1 MITYTHTVDS
11 LHKRFF
17 SITSMLTQ
25 TTSFGKMQ
33 TNAFSQ
39 NKKNT
44 LPKKCGGKG
53 LMNSIRVNLRQR
65 SDKSPRQVL
74 FYSGLKQNS
83 KKMSKR
89 AANSRIYKEMSDFIG
104 KYHV

>member
-1 MITYTHTVDS
+1 
-11 LHKRFF
+11 
-17 SITSMLTQ
+17 
-25 TTSFGKMQ
+25 MQ

-39 NKKNT
+39 NTKNT

-74 FYSGLKQNS
+74 FYSGLEKNS

-89 AANSRIYKEMSDFIG
+89 AAISQIYKEMSDFIG
-104 KYHV
+104 THHV

>member
-17 SITSMLTQ
+17 SIAIMLTQ
-25 TTSFGKMQ
+25 ITRFGKMQ

-44 LPKKCGGKG
+44 LPKKCGDKG

-89 AANSRIYKEMSDFIG
+89 AANSLIYKEMSDFIG
-104 KYHV
+104 THHV

>member
-1 MITYTHTVDS
+1 
-11 LHKRFF
+11 
-17 SITSMLTQ
+17 MLTQ

-74 FYSGLKQNS
+74 FYSGLEQNS

-89 AANSRIYKEMSDFIG
+89 ATNSRIYKEMSDFIG
-104 KYHV
+104 KYHVWT